1 MAGKTTIERT
11 AAPLRQQVVRSI
23 REDILNGAL
32 VPGQRLVENAL
43 CESLGVSRTVVREAL
58 RQLESEHLIS
68 VVPNLGPIVT
78 VLTEQEIR
86 SIYVVRASL
95 EGLAGKLFAEVATDA
110 DCRILLDLRDRL
122 DREYRK
128 GDVDSREVY
137 KAEFYQAL
145 LNGASNAILTEALRS
160 IHARIAIFRRFAFVD
175 EARVEPSIR
184 ELETIID
191 AAAKARDSKAAQAAC
206 EHHILVAGDLAVFEY
221 TRRNR
226 DLKTAS

>member
-1 MAGKTTIERT
+1 MPKRRSAPCFPIQTFPVVVSNFPAQPIACQPAFDDHVIGATFPLGRQRETET
-11 AAPLRQQVVRSI
+11 A
-23 REDILNGAL
+23 
-32 VPGQRLVENAL
+32 
-43 CESLGVSRTVVREAL
+43 
-58 RQLESEHLIS
+58 LI
-68 VVPNLGPIVT
+68 V
-78 VLTEQEIR
+78 
-86 SIYVVRASL
+86 
-95 EGLAGKLFAEVATDA
+95 
-110 DCRILLDLRDRL
+110 LDLRDRL

-191 AAAKARDSKAAQAAC
+191 AAAKARDPKAAQAAC